1 MKKCYTCEKR
11 EYRDYLNDIFEA
23 ITDVA
28 SFIEGMSYKE
38 FLLDRKTFNAVA
50 RSIEIVGE
58 AAK

>member
-1 MKKCYTCEKR
+1 MKKR